1 MKQLQCFPPLW
12 VLHDSIPACHQPCVS
27 RAARFYRS
35 DGAHQSM
42 QADLL
47 HNVASPFCRLTHF
60 KQPHSLGPSQ
70 KKVDMCRLIFLLCRH
85 TTYLLHLVT
94 LHLLLVVCST
104 QLASATPLLAAGN
117 NPFLEVLLDNKRLTH
132 KLTSVLLRHYS
143 DFRPLPP
150 KAPLYQPDQD
160 EPAGVFRLV
169 RSAAGTPSP
178 ASCLSFLQN
187 MTLDPNRLDS
197 YLLWDE
203 SLVFLSGR
211 HNRILLE
218 VCNRAR
224 VCLDPHWCE
233 LSRPF
238 LVNLPKDRQLQ
249 S

>member
-1 MKQLQCFPPLW
+1 MIVFRRVTNLVFPELLDFTDQMERISPCKLICCIMLPL
-12 VLHDSIPACHQPCVS
+12 HS
-27 RAARFYRS
+27 
-35 DGAHQSM
+35 
-42 QADLL
+42 
-47 HNVASPFCRLTHF
+47 VAWHIASSLT
-60 KQPHSLGPSQ
+60 PLGPSQ
-70 KKVDMCRLIFLLCRH
+70 KKVDTCRLIFLLCRS

-117 NPFLEVLLDNKRLTH
+117 NPFLEVLLDNKRLTQ

-178 ASCLSFLQN
+178 ASCLPFLQN
-187 MTLDPNRLDS
+187 TTLDPNRLDS

-211 HNRILLE
+211 HYRILME

-224 VCLDPHWCE
+224 VCLDPHWGE